1 MRNWP
6 SGARRRAYLVAKELR
21 VGDIVL
27 ISSAKLPYN
36 GYWPSYLI
44 RPLTLSRYSHASLMV
59 TRLGMLETNGP
70 GQTSQIT
77 VPSLHLVDGRLLMDV
92 EAPRAIVLRPRASAL
107 AHVGGETAFRLN
119 VATSTLA
126 YLGREY
132 SREID
137 LISASVFRP
146 LRRLFPPSSAL
157 LRQWSCSG
165 LVAQAYAD
173 AGLDIVKGDV
183 SRAAPGTFN
192 RSKAMERV
200 KEAVVTLHPADDD
213 VPPIGPRPPSGVVTG
228 ILSVAKTEPM
238 INAAVATARRSGFSS
253 AITQLEAALSA
264 VLHAPVQ
271 SFGNQLRFE
280 AELKRKNFL

>member
-1 MRNWP
+1 
-6 SGARRRAYLVAKELR
+6 

-77 VPSLHLVDGRLLMDV
+77 VPSLHLLDGRLLMDV
-92 EAPRAIVLRPRASAL
+92 EAPRAIVLRPHAAAL
-107 AHVGGETAFRLN
+107 TGVGGELAFRRN

-137 LISASVFRP
+137 LISASMFRP
-146 LRRLFPPSSAL
+146 LRRLFPRSSAL

-173 AGLDIVKGDV
+173 AGLDIVKGDG
-183 SRAAPGTFN
+183 SRAAPGTFD
-192 RSKAMERV
+192 RSKALERV
-200 KEAVVTLHPADDD
+200 TEAVVTLHTTDDG
-213 VPPIGPRPPSGVVTG
+213 VPPIGPQPPSRVVTG

-238 INAAVATARRSGFSS
+238 IDAAVATARRSGFAS
-253 AITQLEAALSA
+253 AVKQLEAALSA
-264 VLHAPVQ
+264 VLRAPIQ
-271 SFGNQLRFE
+271 SFGDQLRFE
-280 AELKRKNFL
+280 GKRVQQAALRHRR

>member
-1 MRNWP
+1 MGNSP
-6 SGARRRAYLVAKELR
+6 LGARRRAYLVAKELR

-77 VPSLHLVDGRLLMDV
+77 VPKLHLLDGRLLMDV
-92 EAPRAIVLRPRASAL
+92 AAPRAIVLRPKPSAL
-107 AHVGGETAFRLN
+107 AGAGGESRFRRN

-132 SREID
+132 SSEVD
-137 LISASVFRP
+137 LISASFLRP
-146 LRRLFPPSSAL
+146 FRRLFPKSSAL
-157 LRQWSCSG
+157 LRRWSCSG

-173 AGLDIVKGDV
+173 AGLDIVRGDV
-183 SRAAPGTFN
+183 SRAAPGTFA
-192 RSKAMERV
+192 RSKVMKRV
-200 KEAVVTLHPADDD
+200 PEAVMTLHATEGDPSE
-213 VPPIGPRPPSGVVTG
+213 GPQPPSSVVTG

-238 INAAVATARRSGFSS
+238 IDAAVATAHRSGF
-253 AITQLEAALSA
+253 AAAVKQLEAAIST
-264 VLHAPVQ
+264 VVHSPV
-271 SFGNQLRFE
+271 SFFGNQLRFE
-280 AELKRKNFL
+280 ADLRRKKLL